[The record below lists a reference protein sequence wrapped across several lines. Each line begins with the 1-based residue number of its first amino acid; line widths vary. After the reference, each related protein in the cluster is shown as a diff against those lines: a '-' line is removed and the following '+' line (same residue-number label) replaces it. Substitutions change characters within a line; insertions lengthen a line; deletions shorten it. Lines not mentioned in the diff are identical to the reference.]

1 MAVRP
6 LIKLLLRTNAL
17 AEPNP
22 DLPVAE
28 RRAAAA
34 ESAEKLVKFFQQAR
48 EPLTVADHDVPVSAL
63 GEGHVVKVRVYVP
76 DGTKPLPAHL
86 YMHGGAFWLGSV
98 AEYDILTRWYAA
110 KAGCTVVSV
119 DYSLAPE
126 NKYPTQ
132 VEECYAALVWLAEN
146 AEMLGIDTT
155 RVSVGGTSAG
165 GSLAA
170 AVTLMAR
177 DRNGPAIRFQ
187 LLEIPATDC
196 GLDHPSMDEFADGYG
211 LTREEVAEGIDFYL
225 ADPAQAD
232 EAYASPLRAKD
243 LTGLPPTAILTCEY
257 DPLRDEGEA
266 FGARLREAGVPVAMR
281 RYAGH
286 IHSSTYA
293 TRLMPSARRYLDDIR
308 RALMASQR
316 PVE

>member
-6 LIKLLLRTNAL
+6 LIKLLLRADTL
-17 AEPNP
+17 GKP
-22 DLPVAE
+22 DRGLTVAE
-28 RRAAAA
+28 RRAA
-34 ESAEKLVKFFQQAR
+34 STQNTEKLYKFFQQAR
-48 EPLTVADHDVPVSAL
+48 EPLTITDHDVPVPAL
-63 GEGHVVKVRVYVP
+63 GANHVVRVRVYTP
-76 DGTKPLPAHL
+76 DGVKPLPAHL

-110 KAGCTVVSV
+110 KAGCVVVSV

-126 NKYPTQ
+126 HKYPTQ
-132 VEECYAALVWLAEN
+132 VEECYAALVWLAES
-146 AEMLGIDTT
+146 AETLGIDAT
-155 RVSVGGTSAG
+155 RISVGGTSAG

-177 DRNGPAIRFQ
+177 DRSGPPIRFQ

-196 GLDHPSMDEFADGYG
+196 GLDHPSVDEFAVGYS
-211 LTREEVAEGIDFYL
+211 LTREDIAEAIDFYL
-225 ADPAQAD
+225 DDPSQAD

-243 LTGLPPTAILTCEY
+243 LADLPPTAILTCEY

-266 FGARLREAGVPVAMR
+266 YGARLREAGVPVATR
-281 RYAGH
+281 RYTGH

-293 TRLMPSARRYLDDIR
+293 TRLMPSARRYLDDVR
-308 RALMASQR
+308 RALVAAHK
-316 PVE
+316 P